1 MDARE
6 LIRTWT
12 AGTFRLEVYDTH
24 TQVSSSHWRLA
35 YVLYDGD
42 TVMFAGDDFGC
53 PKTTPVDADAVIRSL
68 VTFLTMQPGDKA
80 PDYFAHYASEQRA
93 WRDSD
98 RPQLLRALVQQD
110 LGDPWDTA
118 AVSEAS
124 PDTPRPRFPLGHVV
138 ATPGALAAL
147 AEAGEDPATFLD
159 RHTAGDWGDLCE
171 EDRQAN
177 ETALQTGAR
186 LFSAYQTAQDVKL
199 WIITEAD
206 RRATCLLLPSEY

>member
-6 LIRTWT
+6 PIRTWT
-12 AGTFRLEVYDTH
+12 AETFRLEVYDTH

-42 TVMFAGDDFGC
+42 TVMFDADDFGC

-68 VTFLTMQPGDKA
+68 ITFLTMQPGDDT
-80 PDYFAHYASEQRA
+80 PDYFVHYTPEQVA

-98 RPQLLRALVQQD
+98 RPQRLRDVAQQD
-110 LGDPWDTA
+110 LGDPSDTA
-118 AVSEAS
+118 AVPESFA
-124 PDTPRPRFPLGHVV
+124 DTPRMRFPLGRVV
-138 ATPGALAAL
+138 ATPGALTAL
-147 AEAGEDPATFLD
+147 TEAGEDPTTFLD
-159 RHTAGDWGDLCE
+159 RHAAGDWGDLCE

-186 LFSAYQTAQDVKL
+186 LLSAYQTTQGVKF
-199 WIITEAD
+199 WMITEAE
-206 RRATCLLLPSEY
+206 RSSTCLLLPSEY